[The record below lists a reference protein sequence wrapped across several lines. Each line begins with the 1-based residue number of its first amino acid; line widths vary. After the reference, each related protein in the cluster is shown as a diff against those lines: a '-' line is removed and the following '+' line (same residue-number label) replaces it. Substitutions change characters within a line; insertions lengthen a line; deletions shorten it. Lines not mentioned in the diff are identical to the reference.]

1 MRERNRAILDG
12 AVLISR
18 ETSAD
23 AVLLAAAL
31 PDEAAYLRARL
42 AGERR
47 VIAAA
52 PPEGA
57 VHPPHDH
64 DVLALPEVRL
74 RRRGRAKVA
83 LLEGLAA
90 GLLSAGERV
99 IIVSGSTLDG
109 DADLDTIAV
118 VELSHDEELL
128 DGHPEAT
135 IDRLGELADPIVF
148 DAVLGLC
155 VQLGHEGREGHRVG
169 LLITLGD
176 HEAVLARSHPL
187 VLNPFEGHPEE
198 VRSILNPA
206 TRRAVREFSGIDGAF
221 VVRADGVVV
230 AAGRYLEA
238 LAPERQLPAGLGT
251 RHRAAAGITGATRC
265 IAFVVSQSSGDT
277 RVYVGGR
284 LLVTIERT
292 D

>member
-1 MRERNRAILDG
+1 MKERNRAILDG
-12 AVLISR
+12 AVLVANQ
-18 ETSAD
+18 TAAD

-31 PDEAAYLRARL
+31 PEEAAYLRERL
-42 AGERR
+42 GGQRR
-47 VIAAA
+47 VVATT
-52 PPEGA
+52 PPDGGA
-57 VHPPHDH
+57 RPLHEH

-90 GLLSAGERV
+90 GLLRAGERV
-99 IIVSGSTLDG
+99 IIVSGGAADG
-109 DADLDTIAV
+109 DTELDTIAV
-118 VELSHDEELL
+118 VELRHDEDLL

-135 IDRLGELADPIVF
+135 LDRLGELVDPIVF
-148 DAVLGLC
+148 DTVLGLC
-155 VQLGHEGREGHRVG
+155 VQLGHEGREGQRIG
-169 LLITLGD
+169 LLLTLGD
-176 HEAVLARSHPL
+176 HEAVLARSHAL

-198 VRSILNPA
+198 ERSVLNPA
-206 TRRAVREFSGIDGAF
+206 TRRAIREFSGIDGAF
-221 VVRADGVVV
+221 VVRGDGVVE

-238 LAPERQLPAGLGT
+238 LAPEYELPSGLGT
-251 RHRAAAGITGATRC
+251 RHRAAAGITRITRC

-277 RVYVGGR
+277 RVYVDGR

>member
-1 MRERNRAILDG
+1 MKERNRAIVDG

-18 ETSAD
+18 ETAAD

-31 PDEAAYLRARL
+31 PEEAAYLRTQL
-42 AGERR
+42 EGESR
-47 VIAAA
+47 VVAAA
-52 PPEGA
+52 P
-57 VHPPHDH
+57 HDGSARPAHEH

-83 LLEGLAA
+83 LLEALAA
-90 GLLSAGERV
+90 GLLRAGERV
-99 IIVSGSTLDG
+99 IIVSGSTVDG
-109 DADLDTIAV
+109 DAELDTIAV
-118 VELSHDEELL
+118 VELGHDEELL

-135 IDRLGELADPIVF
+135 LDRLGELADPIVF
-148 DAVLGLC
+148 DTVLGLC
-155 VQLGHEGREGHRVG
+155 VQLGHEGREGRRVG
-169 LLITLGD
+169 LLLTLGD
-176 HEAVLARSHPL
+176 HEAVLAHSHPL

-198 VRSILNPA
+198 ARSILDPA
-206 TRRAVREFSGIDGAF
+206 TRRAIREFSGVDGAF
-221 VVRADGVVV
+221 VVRGDGVVE

-238 LAPERQLPAGLGT
+238 LAPEHDVPSGLGT
-251 RHRAAAGITGATRC
+251 RHRAAAGITGVTRC